1 MNPNYRIE
9 LADNNKGR
17 EKMTFNNASSLD
29 NTVIKVI
36 GVGNGGCNAVNRM
49 IEEGLENVEFIAM
62 NTDAQALSR
71 SNAPTRVV
79 LGDRVTQGLG
89 AGTDPERGAEA
100 AREDIARIEE
110 LVSGANLVFIASSFG
125 GGTGTG
131 ASPVV
136 AEAAKKAGALT
147 IGVVTKP
154 FDYEGKLKM
163 SRAES
168 GIDKMLTVV
177 DSLIIIP
184 NENLYDMVD
193 MDNYSY
199 EQALSVVDDILRQG
213 VQGIS
218 DIITQTGFIN
228 VDFADVKTM
237 ISLSNGRAHLGIG
250 VGKGDE
256 RLQKAITNAFENP
269 LLDVSSIKNA
279 RGILANIVCPKDFAM
294 REYREASKIINN
306 YANENANIKIGVC
319 PKEDIKD
326 EIIVTIVAT
335 GFDANAKNDS
345 DNKDVDENA
354 NDRFNINR
362 SLNSSSNTASKINNS
377 STSNETTNKSEN
389 IVVDMVETKKVEEVQ
404 KVETPKAALNPF
416 NDKKVTETVVSS
428 NNKAE
433 NISEIDDI
441 NTIVKEPEEEKEVE
455 LGAASVKTEEVKAIE
470 KVQVAEEPKAA
481 AEVHKTEEIKEIR
494 EEKVEVKPAVSEVKT
509 AEIKTENRVVEN
521 RPIENKT
528 IETRTVVEE
537 KIIEEE
543 RAEEEDYSFENKIKN
558 LRKPL
563 ITKSTR
569 FNNNE
574 HYAAEELSAND
585 NSNMHNSNV
594 HTNEVERFN
603 RTIVNNN
610 QNAAEDSLRYE
621 TRNSTIHNRAVE
633 KISEEMRFEDE
644 EKTNHPHSDYRR
656 PFDIVSDDYMDKH
669 NKLGSKIGIFGESS
683 VTETDLEKPAFLR
696 RQIQARNTMR

>member
-17 EKMTFNNASSLD
+17 EKMTFNNSPSLD
-29 NTVIKVI
+29 TVIKVI

-79 LGDRVTQGLG
+79 LGDRITQGLG
-89 AGTDPERGAEA
+89 AGTDPEKGAEA
-100 AREDIARIEE
+100 AREDIAKIEE
-110 LVSGANLVFIASSFG
+110 LVNGANLVFIASSFG

-163 SRAES
+163 NRAES

-250 VGKGDE
+250 VGKGDD

-294 REYREASKIINN
+294 KEYREASKIINN

-319 PKEDIKD
+319 PKEELKD

-335 GFDANAKNDS
+335 GFDANRQKDS
-345 DNKDVDENA
+345 DEKDNDENA
-354 NDRFNINR
+354 NDRFNILKNT
-362 SLNSSSNTASKINNS
+362 SSNSNSSVNNS
-377 STSNETTNKSEN
+377 SMKDNNSLSSKSSNSEIVNKKEIDTEIKKEVKEIKENKIEENETSDN
-389 IVVDMVETKKVEEVQ
+389 IVNTDNTVNTLSQEENKENTKKIAVE
-404 KVETPKAALNPF
+404 
-416 NDKKVTETVVSS
+416 DKIVAESKILSD
-428 NNKAE
+428 NRAE
-433 NISEIDDI
+433 NITEIDSI
-441 NTIVKEPEEEKEVE
+441 NTIVKEPEAEKEVE
-455 LGAASVKTEEVKAIE
+455 LNTSNNNTLEIK
-470 KVQVAEEPKAA
+470 
-481 AEVHKTEEIKEIR
+481 EEIKKE
-494 EEKVEVKPAVSEVKT
+494 
-509 AEIKTENRVVEN
+509 EIKAD
-521 RPIENKT
+521 T
-528 IETRTVVEE
+528 IKEE
-537 KIIEEE
+537 IVKEQIIIEEE
-543 RAEEEDYSFENKIKN
+543 KPEHYSFENKIKT

-563 ITKSTR
+563 ITKSNR
-569 FNNNE
+569 FNNI
-574 HYAAEELSAND
+574 EEEEN
-585 NSNMHNSNV
+585 NIRE
-594 HTNEVERFN
+594 EVVKEEFN
-603 RTIVNNN
+603 RTVTDNT
-610 QNAAEDSLRYE
+610 QRYE
-621 TRNSTIHNRAVE
+621 NKRSAIHIKASE
-633 KISEEMRFEDE
+633 KIAEEMRFEYE
-644 EKTNHPHSDYRR
+644 EKHNNPHSDYKR
-656 PFDIVSDDYMDKH
+656 PFDIVSDEYMDKH
-669 NKLGSKIGIFGESS
+669 NKLGSKMAIFGETA
-683 VTETDLEKPAFLR
+683 VTDTDLEKPAFLR